1 MLRED
6 KVRQH
11 KKMEKKISYEQ
22 AMARVEQIVQALES
36 GETKL
41 ENLSD
46 LLREAKELITLCR
59 KQLMKTEDD
68 INKIIEDGKR

>member
-1 MLRED
+1 
-6 KVRQH
+6 
-11 KKMEKKISYEQ
+11 
-22 AMARVEQIVQALES
+22 MARVEQIVQALES

-68 INKIIEDGKR
+68 INKILEDGKRKVTEICGDVRTA

>member
-6 KVRQH
+6 KVRQY

>member
-1 MLRED
+1 
-6 KVRQH
+6 
-11 KKMEKKISYEQ
+11 MEKKISYEQ

>member
-1 MLRED
+1 
-6 KVRQH
+6 
-11 KKMEKKISYEQ
+11 
-22 AMARVEQIVQALES
+22 MARVEQIVQALES

-68 INKIIEDGKR
+68 INKILEDGKR